1 LDENIKTLL
10 LLNGLEGQGRKLWF
24 ALKRGQISMDELW
37 KCNSKLFTELG
48 ITERA
53 AVALKTKIDMKWA
66 EREIEKCLKLG
77 IRAVGIDDGD
87 YPAKLKDL
95 KDPPLVL
102 YWHGSEKKMPHRCI
116 AAVGTR
122 RASTYGRRIA
132 QRIGEYCAYAGIA
145 LISGGA
151 SGIDGNAHMGTCT
164 SGGKTF
170 AIFGTGADIYFPR
183 SNANLF
189 RDIMECGALISEF
202 PIGSQGEQ
210 WHFPKRNRIVA
221 ALSSKLVV
229 VEAPLKSGAMI
240 TAGIAAELGREVWA
254 VPGRIDEGMA
264 YGSNKLIFEGAYPL
278 IDLKDFF
285 ETGASA
291 PFSNK
296 DRLADPV
303 QDVDLSREEEEI
315 LKVLRLGGGQT
326 VDNIALEVKMSA
338 ADILKTIAILSAKGI
353 ICSSGSGRYSV
364 NV

>member
-1 LDENIKTLL
+1 
-10 LLNGLEGQGRKLWF
+10 
-24 ALKRGQISMDELW
+24 
-37 KCNSKLFTELG
+37 
-48 ITERA
+48 
-53 AVALKTKIDMKWA
+53 
-66 EREIEKCLKLG
+66 
-77 IRAVGIDDGD
+77 
-87 YPAKLKDL
+87 
-95 KDPPLVL
+95 
-102 YWHGSEKKMPHRCI
+102 
-116 AAVGTR
+116 
-122 RASTYGRRIA
+122 
-132 QRIGEYCAYAGIA
+132 
-145 LISGGA
+145 
-151 SGIDGNAHMGTCT
+151 
-164 SGGKTF
+164 
-170 AIFGTGADIYFPR
+170 
-183 SNANLF
+183 
-189 RDIMECGALISEF
+189 
-202 PIGSQGEQ
+202 
-210 WHFPKRNRIVA
+210 
-221 ALSSKLVV
+221 
-229 VEAPLKSGAMI
+229 MI

-254 VPGRIDEGMA
+254 VPGRIDEGTA